1 MIETQN
7 TVFAAAVTRAA
18 LKLPA
23 RIKRGN
29 GRLVPFSVL
38 KSSAFAHS
46 DWAVFECMM
55 KAAVRAGCLRMLTY
69 KGSQWLL
76 LDASVRVD
84 ATAAA

>member
-1 MIETQN
+1 MTETQN

-18 LKLPA
+18 LALPA
-23 RIKRGN
+23 RAKRGN

-38 KSSAFAHS
+38 KASAFAHS
-46 DWAVFECMM
+46 DWEVFECMI

-76 LDASVRVD
+76 LDAQPRPE
-84 ATAAA
+84 AAS